1 MCSGSG
7 ELLNILIGSSS
18 YFLGVFITWIVLCFQ
33 DIPNVVDSR
42 TIAFSQHRIYTTT
55 EKIHIAMS
63 DNGRIRQREAQS
75 SEETRPE
82 NPTTAS
88 ETVQPPASLPRG
100 RRLYWAC
107 ESANRAANNNGI
119 RPVQA
124 PIYCDRY
131 RPPHRANRPP
141 GLTANAAL
149 NSAPIIVSSPQY
161 RLSARDQYRIP
172 EVHGLRLQPQFG
184 LSPLPHAHPSP
195 PPHPDTPIGQT
206 TTRPDFTTRIDL
218 IDTALREHSQHYFD
232 LAHLVLRGTYP
243 RATIHARITQA
254 GESLRACLRALASV
268 RASQGRDTSAAV
280 ERAIASSVRLEE
292 AMASFVRRGEQLSD
306 ARLRELERL
315 REVQMRRR
323 RRRGE
328 EEEIS
333 RLRERMRSQTR
344 RFGNQHG
351 VMLPQLSWERDEA
364 QRWVLQQRELDR
376 RREMLDFG
384 WYVDSNV
391 RPEDMGYVRLHDETS
406 GPSSPVARFPAE
418 SASPRPRPDAAFHG
432 ALSSSHSSEGISGS
446 IYMRQSHSRVGDE
459 EQLLGS
465 DADTTPS
472 GTAAGWEN
480 VGSDV
485 DLEVGLV
492 VNLSD
497 YEDSDYESDHTGW
510 SIL

>member
-1 MCSGSG
+1 MCSNSG
-7 ELLNILIGSSS
+7 ERLNILIGSSS
-18 YFLGVFITWIVLCFQ
+18 YFLAVFITWIVLCFQ
-33 DIPNVVDSR
+33 DIPNVVDNR
-42 TIAFSQHRIYTTT
+42 TIAFSQHRIYTAT
-55 EKIHIAMS
+55 EKLHTTMS
-63 DNGRIRQREAQS
+63 DNGRIPQRETQS

-82 NPTTAS
+82 NPTTTN
-88 ETVQPPASLPRG
+88 ETVQPPASLVRE

-107 ESANRAANNNGI
+107 ESANRATNNGS
-119 RPVQA
+119 RPAQA

-131 RPPHRANRPP
+131 RPPHRANRSP

-149 NSAPIIVSSPQY
+149 NRAPIISP
-161 RLSARDQYRIP
+161 
-172 EVHGLRLQPQFG
+172 
-184 LSPLPHAHPSP
+184 PHARPSP
-195 PPHPDTPIGQT
+195 PPQPDTPGRN
-206 TTRPDFTTRIDL
+206 TRPGFTTRMDL
-218 IDTALREHSQHYFD
+218 IDTALQAHSQHYFD
-232 LAHLVLRGTYP
+232 LAHLVLRGTYA

-254 GESLRACLRALASV
+254 GSSLRACLRTLASV
-268 RASQGRDTSAAV
+268 QASQGRDTSAAV

-292 AMASFVRRGEQLSD
+292 AMASFIRRGEQLSD

-315 REVQMRRR
+315 RE
-323 RRRGE
+323 
-328 EEEIS
+328 
-333 RLRERMRSQTR
+333 TR

-351 VMLPQLSWERDEA
+351 AMPQLNWERDEA
-364 QRWVLQQRELDR
+364 QRRLLRQREADR
-376 RREMLDFG
+376 RRDRLDFG
-384 WYVDSNV
+384 WYVDPNV

-418 SASPRPRPDAAFHG
+418 SASPMSRPDAAFHG
-432 ALSSSHSSEGISGS
+432 ALSRIDDGDRSSSHSSEGRSGS
-446 IYMRQSHSRVGDE
+446 IYMRQSHNQMEDE

-492 VNLSD
+492 VNISD